1 MDPAEAQLETFLS
14 RYLPAVAALGRAAV
28 KRLRLRLPNCDAL
41 VYDNYN
47 ALAIGFSPNGKTAG
61 GFVSVALYPRW
72 VNLFFLQGAGL
83 KDPDGLLKGE
93 GAQVRHVRLQ
103 HAEDLDLPA
112 IRALLAQAEAQAVP
126 PIDPARKGQL
136 VIKSISANQ
145 RPRRPG

>member
-14 RYLPAVAALGRAAV
+14 RYLPAVAALGRAGI
-28 KRLRLRLPNCDAL
+28 KRLRLRLPGCDAL

-47 ALAIGFSPNGKTAG
+47 ALAVGFSPDGRTAS

-93 GAQVRHVRLQ
+93 GAQVRHVRLE

-112 IRALLAQAEAQAVP
+112 IRALLAQAEAEAVP
-126 PIDPARKGQL
+126 PVDPQRCGKL
-136 VIKSISANQ
+136 VIKSVSANQ